1 MKKATFIL
9 LLFVLACTLC
19 GCPYSSAYN
28 LDSEPTIYVEDALT
42 GTWLA
47 FIQKKGRTSRDAT
60 RQEAIAVSLSKR
72 TETEYNISF
81 TGYLEDLKPFNM
93 VKADSIT
100 GTAFMSTVDGRQFL
114 NIRIYARIYIA
125 ELILK
130 DDKLSLL
137 PLAEQFTNKIIRNC
151 ENLKTSVSVHYKTRV
166 HPVFDED
173 FCLTD
178 MVKTNDTPVLL
189 K

>member
-1 MKKATFIL
+1 MKKALHIL
-9 LLFVLACTLC
+9 LLFVVACTLC

-28 LDSEPTIYVEDALT
+28 LDSVPTLYVEDALT

-47 FIQKKGRTSRDAT
+47 LIQKKGRTAREAT
-60 RQEAIAVSLSKR
+60 RQEAITVSLSKK
-72 TETEYNISF
+72 TDKEYNISF

-93 VKADSIT
+93 VKSDSIN
-100 GTAFMSTVDGRQFL
+100 GIAFMSSVDGRQFL
-114 NIRIYARIYIA
+114 NIRIYSRVYIA
-125 ELILK
+125 ELILQ

-137 PLAEQFTNKIIRNC
+137 PLAEQFTNKMIRNS
-151 ENLKTSVSVHYKTRV
+151 ETLKTCVSVHYKTRV
-166 HPVFDED
+166 HPVFDDD

-178 MVKTNDTPVLL
+178 MVKMSDNQLLL